1 MIGLEDISVGS
12 PGEEQ
17 STGEGGD
24 EGKSGSFLMDGFKE
38 GDFMLNK
45 EEVEK
50 DGSCCEVVRWRRKR
64 AAKQWRWWWWRIS
77 CLTNRQGKAPF

>member
-1 MIGLEDISVGS
+1 MIGLEVISVGS

-24 EGKSGSFLMDGFKE
+24 EGKRGSFLMDGFRE

-50 DGSCCEVVRWRRKR
+50 DGSCCEVVGMEEEGGSKTVEVVVVEDFLSN
-64 AAKQWRWWWWRIS
+64 K
-77 CLTNRQGKAPF
+77 

>member
-12 PGEEQ
+12 PGEKQ
-17 STGEGGD
+17 STGEGG
-24 EGKSGSFLMDGFKE
+24 EGKRGSFLMDGFKE

-50 DGSCCEVVRWRRKR
+50 DGSCCEVEEEGGSKTVEVVVVEDFLSNK
-64 AAKQWRWWWWRIS
+64 
-77 CLTNRQGKAPF
+77 